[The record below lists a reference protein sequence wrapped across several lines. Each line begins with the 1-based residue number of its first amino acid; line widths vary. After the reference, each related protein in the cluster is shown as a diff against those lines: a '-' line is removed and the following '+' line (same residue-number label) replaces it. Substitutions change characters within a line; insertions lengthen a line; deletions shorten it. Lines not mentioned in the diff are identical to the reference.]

1 MSRGVTT
8 GRSRGEETLV
18 IRITRETDYG
28 IVLLS
33 HLASGP
39 NDRIQT
45 ARDLSS
51 WAGLPL
57 PMVSKILKGLARA
70 GILVSH
76 RGAKGGYSLARHPE
90 DVSVGDVIRAL
101 EGPVG
106 ITECASTPGSC
117 EQESVCPIRC
127 RWQEISSAVREFL
140 EKIPISHLLHS
151 APLPQIQ
158 GSGID

>member
-1 MSRGVTT
+1 M
-8 GRSRGEETLV
+8 

-51 WAGLPL
+51 WSGLPL
-57 PMVSKILKGLARA
+57 PMVSKILKALARA
-70 GILVSH
+70 GILLSH
-76 RGAKGGYSLARHPE
+76 RGAKGGYSLARRPE
-90 DVSVGDVIRAL
+90 EGSVGDVIRAL

-117 EQESVCPIRC
+117 DQEGICPIRC
-127 RWQEISSAVREFL
+127 RWQEISGAVREFL
-140 EKIPISHLLHS
+140 ERIPISQLIHS
-151 APLPQIQ
+151 TPLPQIE
-158 GSGID
+158 GIGR